1 MAENLRKYWKILM
14 LGLLPIAYCFLAFL
28 PIPQGIQLGL
38 DPSWRY
44 ALSRASEDGLI
55 FGRDI
60 VFTYGRLGYLIT
72 GAALDSNFFHILSFK
87 VLVYFILWSLAIINF
102 FKEPRLLVKILI
114 ISSLL
119 SAYLF
124 SFVFLLDPSYQ
135 ILYIIIIM
143 LSFYE
148 SKSIR
153 QWSWGLGIVASIC
166 LSIKLNLGIV
176 VIGSLFLLLL
186 GDLWLSIKE
195 KSKNTNTILLAF
207 LDSALIMISGQFVLG
222 NPNFIE
228 GIKKILICLL
238 LSVISAGFTWWCV
251 KRVGSKNLE
260 KSQEGKLKN
269 IILNPKIAGW
279 CIFYLVYSSALI
291 FIVFY
296 FSHPLIDYLKGS
308 LEISSGYSEAMTTIG
323 PLKRELIIG
332 ISEVILVL
340 GVLILIARETSLV
353 FSLCLAFIL
362 WITFKHGFIR
372 QDGHTLF
379 LISSTPLIV
388 AISLTKAKKISTIRK
403 GAVVYIY
410 LLVIMLIY
418 GFTSTPFGHKEFAHG
433 TNRLSELNP
442 SQVVGKVLAFAN
454 LGKLREQV
462 NAKNQVNLSKVKLPE
477 TIRKVVKNQEID
489 IIPWEISLAEANKLN
504 WKPRPVFQSYSAYTT
519 YLDNLNWNSL
529 SRNPR
534 DYIFYNFESIDN
546 RHPFFDEP
554 KSFFYVFCNY
564 KPADNVPQLTDMPGL
579 SKLIV
584 LKKLNSSRCSPSTQ
598 TKKLSVRWNS
608 DRKIEVGDG
617 QVVRLAVNFKHSVF
631 GKIYKIFYRN
641 PPVMLSVTDENG
653 GERSYRIVPG
663 NAQNGI
669 LISHLPTNIYDA
681 LFFWQGQLPISIK
694 SIKFTTPNT
703 LVYKPDIDLSFT
715 SYNIADDRITKIKDL
730 PRDLVFVNDATKVFG
745 YMDSPSTINT
755 KLRLKRRTSLV
766 ANGWAIL
773 PEESAFPTK
782 VLLSYGNENTFFASA
797 PVNLPSPDVAKAFK
811 SSRYSQVRW
820 SVRFSA
826 KSLPMGESV
835 IKAWVYD
842 SQKNQVFKLIGEPK
856 IVVE

>member
-1 MAENLRKYWKILM
+1 MTENIRKYWKIWM
-14 LGLLPIAYCFLAFL
+14 LGIFPLAYCLLAFL
-28 PIPQGIQLGL
+28 PIPQGIQIGL

-44 ALSRASEDGLI
+44 ALSRASEDQLI

-72 GAALDSNFFHILSFK
+72 GAATNSNFFHILSFK
-87 VLVYFILWSLAIINF
+87 VLVYFVLWTLVIIKI
-102 FKEPRLLVKILI
+102 FKEPRFLGKLLI
-114 ISSLL
+114 ICSLL

-124 SFVFLLDPSYQ
+124 SYIFLLDPSYQ

-143 LSFYE
+143 LSFYD

-166 LSIKLNLGIV
+166 LSIKLNLGV
-176 VIGSLFLLLL
+176 VVLGSLFFLLL
-186 GDLWLSIKE
+186 GDIYLSIKA
-195 KSKNTNTILLAF
+195 KKPNINTILLSF
-207 LDSALIMISGQFVLG
+207 LDSALITISGQFVIG
-222 NPNFIE
+222 KPDSIE
-228 GIKKILICLL
+228 GIKKIVICLL
-238 LSVISAGFTWWCV
+238 LSAISGIFTWWCV
-251 KRVGSKNLE
+251 KIGSKDLE
-260 KSQEGKLKN
+260 KTQAVKLKN

-279 CIFYLVYSSALI
+279 CIFYLVYSLALI
-291 FIVFY
+291 FMLFY

-308 LEISSGYSEAMTTIG
+308 LEISSGYSEAMTVVS

-340 GVLILIARETSLV
+340 TVLILIARESSLV

-362 WITFKHGFIR
+362 WMTFKHGFIR

-418 GFTSTPFGHKEFAHG
+418 GFTSTPFGHKEFAQG
-433 TNRLSELNP
+433 TNRLAALNP
-442 SQVVGKVLAFAN
+442 SQVAGNVLAFAN
-454 LGKLREQV
+454 LGKLREEV
-462 NAKNQVNLSKVKLPE
+462 DARNQVNLSKVELPE
-477 TIRKVVKNQEID
+477 SIRKVVKNQEID
-489 IIPWEISLAEANKLN
+489 IIPWEISLVEANQLN
-504 WKPRPVFQSYSAYTT
+504 WKPRPVFQSYNAYTT

-534 DYIFYNFESIDN
+534 DYIFYNFESIDK

-564 KPADNVPQLTDMPGL
+564 KPADNVPQLIDLPGL

-584 LKKLNSSRCSPSTQ
+584 LTKLNSSRCSPSTQ
-598 TKKLSVRWNS
+598 TKNLSVRWNS

-617 QVVRLAVNFKHSVF
+617 QVVRLAVKFKHSVF
-631 GKIYKIFYRN
+631 GKIYKTFYRN

-653 GERSYRIVPG
+653 GKRSYRIVPG

-669 LISHLPTNIYDA
+669 LIGHLPKDSNDA
-681 LFFWQGQLPISIK
+681 LLFLKGQLPIAIT
-694 SIKFTTPNT
+694 SIKFTTLNS

-715 SYNIADDRITKIKDL
+715 SYNIAEYKLKKAKDF
-730 PRDLVFVNDATKVFG
+730 PTNVVFVNDTTKVYGF
-745 YMDSPSTINT
+745 MDSPSTINT
-755 KLRLKRRTSLV
+755 NLRLKRRTSVV

-773 PEESAFPTK
+773 PEGSALPTK

-842 SQKNQVFKLIGEPK
+842 SQKNQVFQLIGEPK
-856 IVVE
+856 IVVEY